1 MNGQGRGYIFPWI
14 CFYLLCWN
22 CSEVVGQEA
31 SRPRLNTKYGQLV
44 GRHIWVKE
52 SDQTVFAYLGIPF
65 AEPPVGA
72 LRFSAPQPP
81 RPWQGLRDAT
91 AYPPLCLQNMNHS
104 KQMTDIYAGR
114 IPSLKTSEDCLYL
127 NVYTTVKPGQN
138 KSLPVMVWIHG
149 GGFLMGGAS
158 LYDGSSLAAFGD
170 VVVVIIQYRLGI
182 LGFLSTGDEQAP
194 GNLGLLDQVSAL
206 RWVQD
211 TIHSFGGDSES
222 VTIFG
227 ESAGGVCV
235 WLHVLSPL
243 SSGLFHRAISQSGI
257 PSIPFFI
264 QTDPRSSSAALA
276 VAQRAGCATT
286 DSATIMQCLRSK
298 AAQEIEAATP
308 RLGDMLLT
316 ASTDGVFLPK
326 NLEELEKKSH
336 KSVPLIA
343 GTNDNEF
350 GWMLPNLFFFP
361 GWDRGMTRQTVA
373 MILALMLQ
381 KANFPANAQEI
392 IEEEYF
398 GDTVSPATVRNVFLD
413 LLGDLILVSPAV
425 KGAKDHR
432 DAGFPTFIYEFQHRP
447 SMFGDSRP
455 GYVKADHFD
464 EIGFVF
470 GAPFWTEEIVMLDN
484 TTEEER
490 QLSKAMMKYWTNF
503 AKTGNPNGENMF
515 EWPEFAID
523 EKYLQINLTLK
534 TGKITQRKKVKFWTE
549 HLPKRL
555 KSSRDYGK
563 HDDL

>member
-1 MNGQGRGYIFPWI
+1 
-14 CFYLLCWN
+14 
-22 CSEVVGQEA
+22 QEA

-44 GRHIWVKE
+44 GRHIRVKE
-52 SDQTVFAYLGIPF
+52 SDQTVFSYLGIPF
-65 AEPPVGA
+65 AEPPVGV

-206 RWVQD
+206 QWVQD
-211 TIHSFGGDSES
+211 TIHSFGGNSES

-227 ESAGGVCV
+227 ESAGGVSI

-257 PSIPFFI
+257 PNIPFFI

-308 RLGDMLLT
+308 RLVGGHL
-316 ASTDGVFLPK
+316 
-326 NLEELEKKSH
+326 H
-336 KSVPLIA
+336 
-343 GTNDNEF
+343 
-350 GWMLPNLFFFP
+350 
-361 GWDRGMTRQTVA
+361 
-373 MILALMLQ
+373 
-381 KANFPANAQEI
+381 
-392 IEEEYF
+392 
-398 GDTVSPATVRNVFLD
+398 
-413 LLGDLILVSPAV
+413 PAV
-425 KGAKDHR
+425 N
-432 DAGFPTFIYEFQHRP
+432 I
-447 SMFGDSRP
+447 
-455 GYVKADHFD
+455 
-464 EIGFVF
+464 
-470 GAPFWTEEIVMLDN
+470 
-484 TTEEER
+484 
-490 QLSKAMMKYWTNF
+490 
-503 AKTGNPNGENMF
+503 
-515 EWPEFAID
+515 
-523 EKYLQINLTLK
+523 
-534 TGKITQRKKVKFWTE
+534 
-549 HLPKRL
+549 
-555 KSSRDYGK
+555 
-563 HDDL
+563 